1 MSILFTATYPEQVT
15 ALILGSAAAR
25 WFPAPDYPCGDAAVA
40 MYESLRDIAAHHWG
54 RGDTIEWYLPSRAA
68 DPHAR
73 ELFARFERL
82 AVTPGAFLRMTAMIR
97 EIDVRAALPAVHV
110 PTLVVHRLSDRITP
124 PFHGRYLAE
133 RIAGA
138 RYFEQ
143 PGDHSLRFAGGGD
156 SDALFGEIAGF
167 LAPLLGLSGLTTAC
181 PICHAHGV
189 QREAMSQH
197 RRTGSRSRP
206 ASIRDVAR
214 LAGVSHQTVSR
225 VLNGHPS
232 VRDATRTRVLVAMDE
247 LQFRPSRAARM
258 LSMRRSQTI
267 GVLAAAV
274 GSHYGPAS
282 SVSAVED
289 AAREQG
295 YYATVAHLASLSA
308 DAISAA
314 VEDLLNQDVEG
325 VVIVAPRT
333 AVLSRLAALAVDIP
347 IVAAQGEQEDA
358 GGIPVASVDQ
368 RAGVRMMMD
377 YLTGQGHRRIVHV
390 AGPPDWN
397 DAQSRLRA
405 YEAELRS
412 SGLPVL
418 PPVHGDW
425 TAESGY
431 QAGRSLIQA
440 AGHGELGFSAVFS
453 SNDQMALGLM
463 HAFREAGLDVP
474 RDVSVAGFDD
484 IPEAAHFWPPLTTVR
499 QAFDELG
506 KRCVA
511 MLMDAIRKSEDPS
524 AVPDEAVPDAV
535 PPQLV
540 VRDSVAAV

>member
-1 MSILFTATYPEQVT
+1 
-15 ALILGSAAAR
+15 
-25 WFPAPDYPCGDAAVA
+25 
-40 MYESLRDIAAHHWG
+40 
-54 RGDTIEWYLPSRAA
+54 
-68 DPHAR
+68 
-73 ELFARFERL
+73 
-82 AVTPGAFLRMTAMIR
+82 
-97 EIDVRAALPAVHV
+97 
-110 PTLVVHRLSDRITP
+110 
-124 PFHGRYLAE
+124 
-133 RIAGA
+133 
-138 RYFEQ
+138 
-143 PGDHSLRFAGGGD
+143 
-156 SDALFGEIAGF
+156 
-167 LAPLLGLSGLTTAC
+167 
-181 PICHAHGV
+181 
-189 QREAMSQH
+189 MSQQ
-197 RRTGSRSRP
+197 RRTGARSRP

-232 VRDATRTRVLVAMDE
+232 VRDVTRTRVLVAMDE

-368 RAGVRMMMD
+368 RAGVRMVMD
-377 YLTGQGHRRIVHV
+377 YLTGHGHRRIVHL

-418 PPVHGDW
+418 PPAHGDW

-440 AGHGELGFSAVFS
+440 GRGELGFSAAFS

-474 RDVSVAGFDD
+474 RDVSVVGFDD

-524 AVPDEAVPDAV
+524 AVPGEALPDAV
-535 PPQLV
+535 PPQLII
-540 VRDSVAAV
+540 RDSVAAV